1 MTSHANNP
9 AGSHWPLPDPRT
21 PGQHEQ
27 DKPAVRQQVVELLRP
42 DGDAGAKKKVDDLIE
57 LIRKRQLGAPADEA
71 NRFAVFAPAGGA
83 PPVLVA
89 ENQLVVDAGDR
100 DPAQLGSLLGDYSP
114 GDRAGRNPRRK
125 ARVFRGRGPKNVD
138 KLLEDAKRIR
148 REPGVTAN
156 VNPIVPLGYV
166 IKGNDYPGLTTVTE
180 TFSPATGGAPVRVAI
195 VDTGRTAENRSDG
208 WFTNVVRDGTDP
220 LNIVAPLDRN
230 DFSAGHG
237 SFVAGIVRRVAP
249 GCEIVVYRF
258 TGADGLGTDEA
269 AADLLMKAAEDG
281 EGGRLIINAS
291 FGAPA
296 VDDVPPV
303 ALRDAVRDI
312 STRFPEVLIV
322 ASAGN
327 DGGLD
332 KLYPAGFDEFGVK
345 AVGALDSTLAAATFS
360 NHGPWLH
367 CSTVGVGVV
376 STFVKGL
383 LPPEEGLGVADVN
396 FPVDAWATW
405 SGTSFTAPQISAAVA
420 QLCGEDATLSPR
432 AAFDRLIQ
440 DRPTLDG
447 FGAIVHIL
455 PGTDI

>member
-1 MTSHANNP
+1 MTSHAKGP
-9 AGSHWPLPDPRT
+9 TGSRWPLPDPRT
-21 PGQHEQ
+21 PTQHEQ
-27 DKPAVRQQVVELLRP
+27 DKPAVRRQVAELLRP
-42 DGDAGAKKKVDDLIE
+42 DGNAGARKKVDDLIE
-57 LIRKRQLGAPADEA
+57 LIRKRQLGAPPEEA

-89 ENQLVVDAGDR
+89 ENQLVVDAGDP
-100 DPAQLGSLLGDYSP
+100 DLAQLDVLGDYSP
-114 GDRAGRNPRRK
+114 ADRPGRHPRRK
-125 ARVFRGRGPKNVD
+125 TRVFRGRGPKNVD
-138 KLLEDAKRIR
+138 KLREDAQRIR
-148 REPGVTAN
+148 REANITAN

-180 TFSPATGGAPVRVAI
+180 SFAPAAGGAPVRVAI

-281 EGGRLIINAS
+281 AGGRLIINAS

-303 ALRDAVRDI
+303 ALHDAVRDI
-312 STRFPEVLIV
+312 STRYPEVLIV

-327 DGGLD
+327 DGGVD
-332 KLYPAGFDEFGVK
+332 KLYPAGFDELGVK

-367 CSTVGVGVV
+367 CSAVGVGVV

-383 LPPEEGLGVADVN
+383 LPPETGLAADVN

-405 SGTSFTAPQISAAVA
+405 SGTSFTAPQISGAVA
-420 QLCGEDATLSPR
+420 QLCSEDATLSPK
-432 AAFDRLIQ
+432 AAFDLLIQ
-440 DRPTLDG
+440 DLPVLNG
-447 FGAIVHIL
+447 YGAIVHIM
-455 PGTDI
+455 PGTDV